1 MDKLIIKGGS
11 KISGSVNVHGSKNA
25 ALPIIVSSLLSDK
38 ILKLSNVPNV
48 VDVLNLIKLLKNYG
62 IKIEYKKDKLKI
74 NPSKIKNISAD
85 YDVVRKMR
93 ASILILG
100 PLLSRFGEARI
111 SLPGGCAIGTRPIDI
126 HLTGLSKLG
135 ANFDIQ
141 NGFVV
146 GGVKS
151 QLIGNKIKLPFPSV
165 GATENILMASVLAKG
180 ETKIV
185 NAAREPEIEDLSNCL
200 IKMGAKIEGQGTKT
214 ILVQGVTNLKKVEH
228 EIISD
233 RIVAGTY
240 IIAALMLNSSLEIK
254 NFYTVYLKSLINIL
268 KKMGAKLKVSKY
280 SIKVLKGS
288 KLKSTSLSTSPYPG
302 FPTDLQAQLM
312 SLMCMVNGKSKI
324 KETIF
329 ENRFMHVPE
338 LNRLGAN
345 ITVEK
350 DTATIIGNQT
360 FKGAQ
365 VMASDLRASIS
376 LVLAAMN
383 ANGQTTLNRVY
394 HLDRG
399 YENIEKTL
407 GNLGAKIKRQKN

>member
-1 MDKLIIKGGS
+1 MDKLIIEGNA
-11 KISGSVNVHGSKNA
+11 KISGSVNIHGSKNS
-25 ALPIIVSSLLSDK
+25 ALPIIVSSLLSDN

-62 IKIEYKKDKLKI
+62 VKIEHKKDKLKI
-74 NPSKIKNISAD
+74 NPKKIKNLSAD

-100 PLLSRFGEARI
+100 PLLSRFGDARI

-126 HLTGLSKLG
+126 HLEGLSKLG
-135 ANFDIQ
+135 ANFEIQ
-141 NGFVV
+141 NGFVL
-146 GGVKS
+146 GNIKS

-180 ETKIV
+180 ETKIL

-214 ILVQGVTNLKKVEH
+214 IFVQGVTNLQKAEH
-228 EIISD
+228 QIISD
-233 RIVAGTY
+233 RIVAGTF
-240 IIAALMLNSSLEIK
+240 IIAALILNSTLEIK
-254 NFYTVYLKSLINIL
+254 NFNTVYLKSLIDIL
-268 KKMGAKLKVSKY
+268 KKMGAKLKVSKN
-280 SIKVLKGS
+280 SIKVFKGS

-312 SLMCMVNGKSKI
+312 SLMCISDGKSKI

-407 GNLGAKIKRQKN
+407 GILGANIKRQKN

>member
-11 KISGSVNVHGSKNA
+11 KISGSINVHGSKNS
-25 ALPIIVSSLLSDK
+25 ALPIIVSSLLSEK
-38 ILKLSNVPNV
+38 TLKLSNVPNV

-62 IKIEYKKDKLKI
+62 VKIEYKKDKLKI
-74 NPSKIKNISAD
+74 NPKKIKNLSAD

-126 HLTGLSKLG
+126 HLAGLSKLG

-141 NGFVV
+141 NGFVI
-146 GGVKS
+146 GRVKS

-180 ETKIV
+180 ETKIL

-214 ILVQGVTNLKKVEH
+214 ILVEGVTNLKKVEH
-228 EIISD
+228 QIMSD

-240 IIAALMLNSSLEIK
+240 IIAALILNSRLEIK
-254 NFYTVYLKSLINIL
+254 NFNTIYLKSLINIL
-268 KKMGAKLKVSKY
+268 KKMGAKLKVSNN
-280 SIKVLKGS
+280 SIKVFKGS

-312 SLMCMVNGKSKI
+312 TLMCLSDGKSKI

-407 GNLGAKIKRQKN
+407 GSLGVNIKRQKN

>member
-48 VDVLNLIKLLKNYG
+48 VDVLNLIKLLKKYG

-146 GGVKS
+146 GGVTS

-200 IKMGAKIEGQGTKT
+200 IKMGAKIEGQGTNT

-228 EIISD
+228 QIISD

-254 NFYTVYLKSLINIL
+254 NFNTVYLKSLINTL
-268 KKMGAKLKVSKY
+268 KKMGAKLKVNNN
-280 SIKVLKGS
+280 SIKVFKGS

-312 SLMCMVNGKSKI
+312 SLMCLSDGKSKI

-407 GNLGAKIKRQKN
+407 GSLGAKIKRQKN

>member
-1 MDKLIIKGGS
+1 
-11 KISGSVNVHGSKNA
+11 
-25 ALPIIVSSLLSDK
+25 
-38 ILKLSNVPNV
+38 
-48 VDVLNLIKLLKNYG
+48 
-62 IKIEYKKDKLKI
+62 
-74 NPSKIKNISAD
+74 
-85 YDVVRKMR
+85 MR

-228 EIISD
+228 EVISD

-254 NFYTVYLKSLINIL
+254 NFNTVYLKSLINIL
-268 KKMGAKLKVSKY
+268 KKMGAKLKVNKN
-280 SIKVLKGS
+280 SIKVFKGP
-288 KLKSTSLSTSPYPG
+288 KLKSISLSTSPYPG

-312 SLMCMVNGKSKI
+312 SLMCLSDGKSKI

-383 ANGQTTLNRVY
+383 ANGQTILNRVY

-407 GNLGAKIKRQKN
+407 RSLGAKIKRQKN

>member
-1 MDKLIIKGGS
+1 MDKLIIKGSS
-11 KISGSVNVHGSKNA
+11 KISGSVNVHGSKNS
-25 ALPIIVSSLLSDK
+25 ALPIIVSSLLSK
-38 ILKLSNVPNV
+38 KTLKLSNVPNV

-62 IKIEYKKDKLKI
+62 VKIEHKKNKLKI
-74 NPSKIKNISAD
+74 SPSKIKNLSAD

-126 HLTGLSKLG
+126 HLAGLSKLG
-135 ANFDIQ
+135 ANFEIQ

-146 GGVKS
+146 GSVKS

-180 ETKIV
+180 ETKIT

-200 IKMGAKIEGQGTKT
+200 IKMGAKIEGHGTKT
-214 ILVQGVTNLKKVEH
+214 ILVQGVTKLKKAEH
-228 EIISD
+228 EIIAD

-240 IIAALMLNSSLEIK
+240 IIAALMLNSDLEIN
-254 NFYTVYLKSLINIL
+254 NFNTIYLKSLIDIL
-268 KKMGAKLKVSKY
+268 KKMGAKLKVSKN
-280 SIKVLKGS
+280 SIKVSKGS

-312 SLMCMVNGKSKI
+312 SLMCISDGKSKI
-324 KETIF
+324 QEKIF

-338 LNRLGAN
+338 LKRM
-345 ITVEK
+345 
-350 DTATIIGNQT
+350 
-360 FKGAQ
+360 GAQ
-365 VMASDLRASIS
+365 IEIKDKTAIIKGPTKLTGAEVMATDLRASVS
-376 LVLAAMN
+376 LVLAGLIAE
-383 ANGQTTLNRVY
+383 NRTIINRIY

-399 YENIEKTL
+399 YEYLENKLKNCKAE
-407 GNLGAKIKRQKN
+407 IKRV

>member
-1 MDKLIIKGGS
+1 MIKGGS
-11 KISGSVNVHGSKNA
+11 KISGSINVHGSKNA
-25 ALPIIVSSLLSDK
+25 ALPIIVSSLLSEK
-38 ILKLSNVPNV
+38 TLKLSNVPNV

-62 IKIEYKKDKLKI
+62 VKIEYKKDKLKI
-74 NPSKIKNISAD
+74 NPKKIKNLSAD

-228 EIISD
+228 QVISD

-240 IIAALMLNSSLEIK
+240 IIAALMLNSALEIN
-254 NFYTVYLKSLINIL
+254 NFDTIYLKSLIDIL
-268 KKMGAKLKVSKY
+268 KKMGAKLKVSKN
-280 SIKVLKGS
+280 SIKVSKGS
-288 KLKSTSLSTSPYPG
+288 KLKYTSLSTSPYPG

-312 SLMCMVNGKSKI
+312 SLMCISDGKSKI

-407 GNLGAKIKRQKN
+407 GSLGAKIKRQKN

>member
-1 MDKLIIKGGS
+1 MDKLIIKGNA

-25 ALPIIVSSLLSDK
+25 ALPIIVSSLLSEK

-48 VDVLNLIKLLKNYG
+48 VDVLNLIKLLNNYG
-62 IKIEYKKDKLKI
+62 VKTEYKKDKLKI
-74 NPSKIKNISAD
+74 NPKNIKNLSAD

-126 HLTGLSKLG
+126 HLSGLSKLG
-135 ANFDIQ
+135 ANFEIQ

-146 GGVKS
+146 GRVKS

-180 ETKIV
+180 ETKISNV
-185 NAAREPEIEDLSNCL
+185 AREPEIEDLSNCL
-200 IKMGAKIEGQGTKT
+200 IKMGAKIEGHGTKT
-214 ILVQGVTNLKKVEH
+214 ILVQGVTNLKKTEH

-240 IIAALMLNSSLEIK
+240 IIAALMLNSSLEIN
-254 NFYTVYLKSLINIL
+254 NFNTIYLKSLINIL
-268 KKMGAKLKVSKY
+268 KKMGANLKVSKN
-280 SIKVLKGS
+280 SIKIFKGS

-312 SLMCMVNGKSKI
+312 SLMCVSGGKSKI

-383 ANGQTTLNRVY
+383 ADGQTTLNRVY

-407 GNLGAKIKRQKN
+407 GSLGAKIKRQKN

>member
-25 ALPIIVSSLLSDK
+25 ALPIIVSSLLSNK

-126 HLTGLSKLG
+126 HLAGLSKLG
-135 ANFDIQ
+135 ANFEIQ

-146 GGVKS
+146 GGVTS

-228 EIISD
+228 QVISD

-254 NFYTVYLKSLINIL
+254 NFNTVYLKSLINIL
-268 KKMGAKLKVSKY
+268 KKMGAKLKVNKN
-280 SIKVLKGS
+280 SIKVFKGS
-288 KLKSTSLSTSPYPG
+288 KLKSISLSTSPYPG

-312 SLMCMVNGKSKI
+312 SLMCLSDGKSKI

-407 GNLGAKIKRQKN
+407 GSLGAKIKRQKN

>member
-1 MDKLIIKGGS
+1 MDKLIIKGGF

-25 ALPIIVSSLLSDK
+25 ALPIIVSSLLSEK
-38 ILKLSNVPNV
+38 TLKLSNVPNV

-62 IKIEYKKDKLKI
+62 VKIEYNKDKLKI
-74 NPSKIKNISAD
+74 NPKKIKNLSAD

-228 EIISD
+228 QVISD

-254 NFYTVYLKSLINIL
+254 NFNTVYLKSLINIL
-268 KKMGAKLKVSKY
+268 KKMGAKLKVNKN
-280 SIKVLKGS
+280 SIKVFKGS

-312 SLMCMVNGKSKI
+312 SLMCLSDGKSKI

-350 DTATIIGNQT
+350 DTATIIGNQI

-407 GNLGAKIKRQKN
+407 GSLGAKIKRQKN

>member
-11 KISGSVNVHGSKNA
+11 KISGSINVHGSKNA
-25 ALPIIVSSLLSDK
+25 ALPIIVSSLLSEK
-38 ILKLSNVPNV
+38 TLKLSNVPNV

-62 IKIEYKKDKLKI
+62 VKIEYKKDKLKI
-74 NPSKIKNISAD
+74 NPKKIKNLSAD

-111 SLPGGCAIGTRPIDI
+111 SLPGGCAIGTRPIDM

-228 EIISD
+228 QVISD

-254 NFYTVYLKSLINIL
+254 NFNTVYLKSLINIL
-268 KKMGAKLKVSKY
+268 KKMGAKLKVNTN
-280 SIKVLKGS
+280 SIKVFKGS
-288 KLKSTSLSTSPYPG
+288 KLKSISLSTSPYPG

-312 SLMCMVNGKSKI
+312 SLMCLSDGKSKI

-407 GNLGAKIKRQKN
+407 GSLGAKIKRQKN

>member
-228 EIISD
+228 QVISD

-254 NFYTVYLKSLINIL
+254 NFNTVYLKSLINIL
-268 KKMGAKLKVSKY
+268 KKMGAKLKVNKN
-280 SIKVLKGS
+280 SIKVFKGS

-312 SLMCMVNGKSKI
+312 SLMCLSDGKSKI

-383 ANGQTTLNRVY
+383 ANGQTILNRVY

-407 GNLGAKIKRQKN
+407 GSLGAKIKRQKN

>member
-11 KISGSVNVHGSKNA
+11 KISGSINVHGSKNA
-25 ALPIIVSSLLSDK
+25 ALPIIVSSLLSEK
-38 ILKLSNVPNV
+38 TLKLSNVPNV

-62 IKIEYKKDKLKI
+62 VKIEYNKDKLKI
-74 NPSKIKNISAD
+74 NPKKIKNLSAD

-200 IKMGAKIEGQGTKT
+200 IKMGAKIEGQGTKN

-228 EIISD
+228 QVISD

-254 NFYTVYLKSLINIL
+254 NFNTVYLKSLINIL
-268 KKMGAKLKVSKY
+268 KKMGAKLKVNKN
-280 SIKVLKGS
+280 SIKVFKGS

-312 SLMCMVNGKSKI
+312 SLMCLSDGKSKI

-383 ANGQTTLNRVY
+383 ANGQTILNRVY

-407 GNLGAKIKRQKN
+407 GSLGAKIKRQKN

>member
-25 ALPIIVSSLLSDK
+25 ALPIIVSSLLSEK
-38 ILKLSNVPNV
+38 TLKLSNVPNV

-62 IKIEYKKDKLKI
+62 VKIEHKKNKLKI
-74 NPSKIKNISAD
+74 NPSKIKNLSAD

-126 HLTGLSKLG
+126 HLAGLSKLG
-135 ANFDIQ
+135 ANFEIQ

-146 GGVKS
+146 GSVKS

-180 ETKIV
+180 ETKIS
-185 NAAREPEIEDLSNCL
+185 NAAREPEIEDLSKCL
-200 IKMGAKIEGQGTKT
+200 IKMGAKIEGHGTKT
-214 ILVQGVTNLKKVEH
+214 ILVQGVTNLKKAEH
-228 EIISD
+228 EIIAD

-240 IIAALMLNSSLEIK
+240 IIAALMLNSALEIN
-254 NFYTVYLKSLINIL
+254 NFNTIYLKSLIDIL
-268 KKMGAKLKVSKY
+268 KKMGAKLKVSKN
-280 SIKVLKGS
+280 SIKVFKGS
-288 KLKSTSLSTSPYPG
+288 KLKSSSLSTSPYPG

-312 SLMCMVNGKSKI
+312 SLMCISDGKSKI

-407 GNLGAKIKRQKN
+407 GSLGVKIKRKKN

>member
-11 KISGSVNVHGSKNA
+11 KISGSVKVHGSKNS
-25 ALPIIVSSLLSDK
+25 ALPIIVSSLLSEK
-38 ILKLSNVPNV
+38 TLKLSNIPNV

-62 IKIEYKKDKLKI
+62 VKIEHKKNKLKI
-74 NPSKIKNISAD
+74 NPTKIKNLSAD

-126 HLTGLSKLG
+126 HLAGLSKLG
-135 ANFDIQ
+135 ANFEIQ

-146 GGVKS
+146 GRVKS

-180 ETKIV
+180 ETKISNV
-185 NAAREPEIEDLSNCL
+185 AREPEIEDLSNCL
-200 IKMGAKIEGQGTKT
+200 IKMGARIEGHGTKT
-214 ILVQGVTNLKKVEH
+214 ILVQGVTNLKKAEH

-240 IIAALMLNSSLEIK
+240 IIAALMLNSALEIN
-254 NFYTVYLKSLINIL
+254 NFNTIYLKSLIDIL
-268 KKMGAKLKVSKY
+268 KNMGARLKVSKN
-280 SIKVLKGS
+280 SIKVFKGS

-312 SLMCMVNGKSKI
+312 SLMCLSNGKSKI

-407 GNLGAKIKRQKN
+407 GSLGVKIKRQKN